1 MNYGFGRDL
10 SCDDNLILLLLVC
23 GSASRHMFAFTRL
36 HCTLNEQEFNNVI
49 IYYICLDF
57 IDLLFTYSSTLFSL
71 LFLISNAFIMF

>member
-1 MNYGFGRDL
+1 MNCGFGRDL

-23 GSASRHMFAFTRL
+23 GSASRHVCL
-36 HCTLNEQEFNNVI
+36 HTSTLHIDEQEFNNVI
-49 IYYICLDF
+49 IYYIFFVL